1 VFAEAEAEAES
12 SEAASHLQHLPL
24 VSQLMSYLCGVAA
37 IIHPQKNYICEFL
50 WQILRN
56 KEF

>member
-1 VFAEAEAEAES
+1 VFAEAES

-24 VSQLMSYLCGVAA
+24 VSELMSHVCGVAA